1 MLALLCRAVL
11 RLALWAGGE
20 ALGVGT
26 IGGAIGG
33 TIGGTIGSA
42 GTSASTDSH
51 SNG

>member
-26 IGGAIGG
+26 IGGAIGC
-33 TIGGTIGSA
+33 TIGGA
-42 GTSASTDSH
+42 GTSASTNSH

>member
-33 TIGGTIGSA
+33 TIGSA